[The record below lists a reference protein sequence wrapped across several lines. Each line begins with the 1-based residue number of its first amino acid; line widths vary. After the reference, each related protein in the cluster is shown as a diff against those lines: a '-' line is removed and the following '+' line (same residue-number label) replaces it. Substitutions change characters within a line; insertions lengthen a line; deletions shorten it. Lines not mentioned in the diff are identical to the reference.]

1 MTEYIK
7 KEDALAHPF
16 ANGHYDKVNAN
27 RDFIRGHES
36 YKEWLE
42 DLPVADVVEV
52 VRCKDCKH
60 RPVEKGEY
68 WRLEFPDEVCPCQE
82 IDTDWYGRK
91 PADDWFCANGKRN
104 GDDSEAN

>member
-1 MTEYIK
+1 MTEHIDRQAALEAITKSYGDIAEA
-7 KEDALAHPF
+7 EDNVRALPT
-16 ANGHYDKVNAN
+16 
-27 RDFIRGHES
+27 
-36 YKEWLE
+36 
-42 DLPVADVVEV
+42 ADVIEV

-82 IDTDWYGRK
+82 IDADWYGRK